1 MVNHATAVTFL
12 IATLVVASCS
22 RAAQDESPPQT
33 FDESSID
40 NIWHKAK
47 LRGVSFRAIGQ
58 EPGWLLEITTGTEI
72 LLSTDYGQTKTHYQ
86 YTEPE
91 VDVENRRTHYMT
103 GDGDVEILIEGTNC
117 TDVMSGEQ
125 FSVTVTVTLENKR
138 LSGCG
143 RALH

>member
-1 MVNHATAVTFL
+1 MR
-12 IATLVVASCS
+12 IAIALLPCALTLTSCS
-22 RAAQDESPPQT
+22 QPVDVESLPQD
-33 FDESSID
+33 FDESSIT
-40 NIWHKAK
+40 NVWHKAK

-72 LLSTDYGQTKTHYQ
+72 FLSTDYGQTKTHYQ

-117 TDVMSGEQ
+117 MDVMSGEQ
-125 FSVTVTVTLENKR
+125 FSVTVTVTLEYKR